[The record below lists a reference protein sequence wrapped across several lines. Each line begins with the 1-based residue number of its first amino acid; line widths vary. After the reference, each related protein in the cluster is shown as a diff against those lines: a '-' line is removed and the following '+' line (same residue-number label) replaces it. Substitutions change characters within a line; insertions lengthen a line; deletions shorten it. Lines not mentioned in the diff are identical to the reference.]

1 MPLID
6 ENRIITSLGLKQMKV
21 STTSALRKYI
31 ENLDREI
38 EWDAD
43 IIGFQ
48 IGPRIN
54 AAGRMDSPLKA
65 LHWLLADESRVD
77 DWLDEVEM
85 LNTQRQEIVKELSE
99 AALLSVDE
107 ESPILF
113 FTHRRQT
120 HRGIS
125 SSCNS
130 FLSSYWYSEQWTPFC
145 CFLSESRVVQSRRAS
160 WCLKRFFCSLRLTPS
175 SRWIYYRIKTP
186 WSI

>member
-38 EWDAD
+38 EGDAD

-65 LHWLLADESRVD
+65 LHWLLADEARVD

-107 ESPILF
+107 ERPILIF
-113 FTHRRQT
+113 YT
-120 HRGIS
+120 
-125 SSCNS
+125 
-130 FLSSYWYSEQWTPFC
+130 
-145 CFLSESRVVQSRRAS
+145 
-160 WCLKRFFCSLRLTPS
+160 
-175 SRWIYYRIKTP
+175 
-186 WSI
+186 